1 MVCDTNNTCL
11 YHFNDFTVKDNIAES
26 VVEWIQ
32 SNDKE
37 IAIQNEREHQFYNNF
52 INKQE
57 EVYNKPNKLN
67 K

>member
-11 YHFNDFTVKDNIAES
+11 NQFNDFTVKDNIAET

-37 IAIQNEREHQFYNNF
+37 IAIQKEREHQS
-52 INKQE
+52 
-57 EVYNKPNKLN
+57 
-67 K
+67 

>member
-11 YHFNDFTVKDNIAES
+11 NHFNDFTVKDNIAES

-37 IAIQNEREHQFYNNF
+37 IAIKRKVHQLNNYF
-52 INKQE
+52 NNKQSD
-57 EVYNKPNKLN
+57 NKPNKLN